1 MPNLR
6 EIPVGFVVQQAKAQE
21 NAMAAKPYR
30 SLLAEWFRENH
41 CEPEGY
47 EALRTIDDHFVA
59 GKADE
64 KPLVLLDGCVVGR
77 FRTNVTYANQLVL
90 IIREIH
96 RRMTIPLNESKKA
109 TRKEDIR
116 QSTWTWPHVMRV
128 MKRKTI
134 ISEKTSKSVFGALIE
149 QILGDR
155 VKPNSIR
162 RANYGNYRIV
172 DLFDYDISEADSDI
186 CNEILELF
194 LPLLKPKN

>member
-21 NAMAAKPYR
+21 NALAAKPYR

-96 RRMTIPLNESKKA
+96 ILTLVILNRLKVPDGGSRIPARNDRQPLHLILSESDMLK
-109 TRKEDIR
+109 
-116 QSTWTWPHVMRV
+116 Q
-128 MKRKTI
+128 
-134 ISEKTSKSVFGALIE
+134 
-149 QILGDR
+149 
-155 VKPNSIR
+155 
-162 RANYGNYRIV
+162 
-172 DLFDYDISEADSDI
+172 
-186 CNEILELF
+186 LF
-194 LPLLKPKN
+194 LHLLWRNLIVPPERIKFRCAIHGYFFRNFLPELP

>member
-21 NAMAAKPYR
+21 NALAAKPYR

-90 IIREIH
+90 VI
-96 RRMTIPLNESKKA
+96 
-109 TRKEDIR
+109 
-116 QSTWTWPHVMRV
+116 
-128 MKRKTI
+128 
-134 ISEKTSKSVFGALIE
+134 F
-149 QILGDR
+149 
-155 VKPNSIR
+155 
-162 RANYGNYRIV
+162 
-172 DLFDYDISEADSDI
+172 
-186 CNEILELF
+186 
-194 LPLLKPKN
+194 

>member
-1 MPNLR
+1 
-6 EIPVGFVVQQAKAQE
+6 
-21 NAMAAKPYR
+21 
-30 SLLAEWFRENH
+30 
-41 CEPEGY
+41 
-47 EALRTIDDHFVA
+47 
-59 GKADE
+59 
-64 KPLVLLDGCVVGR
+64 
-77 FRTNVTYANQLVL
+77 
-90 IIREIH
+90 
-96 RRMTIPLNESKKA
+96 
-109 TRKEDIR
+109 
-116 QSTWTWPHVMRV
+116 MRV